1 MRSIYHRK
9 DGRFEG
15 RIADIS
21 ADGSKKYISVY
32 GRTVEEAEAKI
43 NAIKSHNQAFLAS
56 RMGGNNGELTIRT
69 LFYNWLEVAAI
80 RVKESSLA
88 NYRMK
93 IEKHIIPNFG
103 DLLCCELTVEMVQS
117 FISEKLKC
125 GLSPKYVADIVIL
138 MKSVFRHASR
148 TRGLPNPLEYVELPK
163 RKSTEVKLL
172 SRNQQKTL
180 QTYLLNNMSL
190 SSLGILLC
198 FYTGLR
204 IGELC
209 ALKWADI
216 DFENG
221 VINVSRTI
229 QRIQNSGRNG
239 IKCGTKLIIT
249 EPKSASSMR
258 KIPIPDVILPYLLKY
273 KSEAEFFVLSGSI
286 KPVEPRVMQ
295 YRFAAVLKKAD
306 LPSVH
311 FHALRHM
318 FASNCIAYGFDVK
331 SLSEILGHSSV
342 DITLNRYVHSSME
355 QKRKFMSKLNFAA

>member
-1 MRSIYHRK
+1 MRKIYHRK

-21 ADGSKKYISVY
+21 EDGSKKYISVY
-32 GRTVEEAEAKI
+32 GRTAEEAKAKL
-43 NAIKSHNQAFLAS
+43 NAIKTEKQALLNDETSSES
-56 RMGGNNGELTIRT
+56 REMTIKE
-69 LFYNWLEVAAI
+69 LFYSWLEVAAI
-80 RVKESSLA
+80 RIKESSLA

-93 IEKHIIPNFG
+93 IERHIIPKFG
-103 DLLCCELTVEMVQS
+103 DLHYCELTLEMVQG
-117 FISEKLKC
+117 FITEKLKS

-172 SRNQQKTL
+172 SRNQQKPL

-221 VINVSRTI
+221 IISVSRTI
-229 QRIQNSGRNG
+229 QRIQERGKNG

-258 KIPIPDVILPYLLKY
+258 RIPIPDVILPYLLKY

-295 YRFAAVLKKAD
+295 YRFAVILKKAD
-306 LPSVH
+306 LSSVH

-318 FASNCIAYGFDVK
+318 FASNCIAFGFDVK

-342 DITLNRYVHSSME
+342 DITLNRYVYSSME

>member
-1 MRSIYHRK
+1 MRKIYHRK
-9 DGRFEG
+9 DGRYEG

-21 ADGSKKYISVY
+21 EDGSKKYISVY
-32 GRTVEEAEAKI
+32 GRTAEEAEAKL
-43 NAIKSHNQAFLAS
+43 NAIKAEKQVHFKS
-56 RMGGNNGELTIRT
+56 RTVGGNGELTIRT
-69 LFYNWLEVAAI
+69 LFYDWLKIAAI
-80 RVKESSLA
+80 RIKESSLA

-93 IEKHIIPNFG
+93 IEKHIIPKFG
-103 DLLCCELTVEMVQS
+103 DLHYCELTAEKVQS
-117 FISEKLKC
+117 FISGKLKC

-163 RKSTEVKLL
+163 RKSTEVQLL

-180 QTYLLNNMSL
+180 QTYLLNNMCL

-209 ALKWADI
+209 ALKWEDI

-221 VINVSRTI
+221 IINVSRTI
-229 QRIQNSGRNG
+229 QRIQNIGRSG
-239 IKCGTKLIIT
+239 IKCCTKLIIS
-249 EPKSASSMR
+249 EPKSASSNR
-258 KIPIPDVILPYLLKY
+258 KIPIPDVILSYLLKY
-273 KSEAEFFVLSGSI
+273 KSEVEFFMLSGSI

-295 YRFAAVLKKAD
+295 YRFAVILKKAD

-318 FASNCIAYGFDVK
+318 FASNCIACGFDVK
-331 SLSEILGHSSV
+331 SLSEILGHSSF

>member
-1 MRSIYHRK
+1 MRKIYHRK
-9 DGRFEG
+9 DGRYEG

-32 GRTVEEAEAKI
+32 GRTADEAEAKL
-43 NAIKSHNQAFLAS
+43 NAIKAEKQALFKS
-56 RMGGNNGELTIRT
+56 RMDGSNAELTIRT
-69 LFYNWLEVAAI
+69 FFYDWLRIAAI
-80 RVKESSLA
+80 RIKESSLA

-103 DLLCCELTVEMVQS
+103 DLHCCELTSEMVQS
-117 FISEKLKC
+117 FITQKLKC

-148 TRGLPNPLEYVELPK
+148 IRGLPNPLEYVELPK
-163 RKSTEVKLL
+163 RKSTEVQLL
-172 SRNQQKTL
+172 SRTQQKTL
-180 QTYLLNNMSL
+180 QAYLLNNMCL

-221 VINVSRTI
+221 IINVSRTI
-229 QRIQNSGRNG
+229 QRIQKSERNG
-239 IKCGTKLIIT
+239 VKCGTKLIIT
-249 EPKSASSMR
+249 EPKSASSIR
-258 KIPIPDVILPYLLKY
+258 KIPIPEVILPYLLKY
-273 KSEAEFFVLSGSI
+273 KSEADFFVLSGSN

-318 FASNCIAYGFDVK
+318 FASNCIACGFDVK